1 MKPINRSHEH
11 RSDAEWLE
19 SARRRASFV
28 LLRNGSI
35 VLSGERAVTWASSE
49 AFESAEAWL
58 LGEQDEPVFAV
69 CLDDDTWTRL
79 TAQQKVELLG
89 WRDLVGELEISDAQ
103 LAAYAVS
110 LERWHDRARFCGRCG
125 APTRSEEAGH
135 SRACT
140 REGCGEREFPRT
152 DPVVIAVISNGDRC
166 LLGRHNR
173 ARSKAFFTALAGF
186 VEPGESAEEA
196 VAREIF
202 EEAGVRVKDVRYFSS
217 QPWPFPHS
225 LMLGFHART
234 DDEEIRIDPVELLEA
249 RWFTREE
256 ILGGTFPFP
265 PPFTIAN
272 RLIVSWAE
280 GRAGSE

>member
-1 MKPINRSHEH
+1 MKPIDRSHE
-11 RSDAEWLE
+11 RRTDPEWLE

-35 VLSGERAVTWASSE
+35 VVNGDRAVTWPYRE
-49 AFESAEAWL
+49 DFDSAEAWL
-58 LGEQDEPVFAV
+58 LGEGENPVFALS
-69 CLDDDTWTRL
+69 LDDESWTRL
-79 TAQQKVELLG
+79 SAEQKASLLG
-89 WRDLVGELEISDAQ
+89 WRELVGELEISDSQ

-110 LERWHDRARFCGRCG
+110 LETWHDRARFCGRCG
-125 APTRSEEAGH
+125 ASTRSEEAGH
-135 SRACT
+135 TRSCT
-140 REGCGEREFPRT
+140 REGCAGREFPRT
-152 DPVVIAVISNGDRC
+152 DPVVIAVVSNGDRC

-173 ARSKAFFTALAGF
+173 ARVNTVFTALAGF

-196 VAREIF
+196 VAREIL
-202 EEAGVRVKDVRYFSS
+202 EEAGVRVNNVRYFSS

-225 LMLGFHART
+225 LMLGFHAST
-234 DDEEIRIDPVELLEA
+234 DDEEIRVDPVELIEA

-256 ILGGTFPFP
+256 ILGGEVPIP

-280 GRAGSE
+280 RSAGV